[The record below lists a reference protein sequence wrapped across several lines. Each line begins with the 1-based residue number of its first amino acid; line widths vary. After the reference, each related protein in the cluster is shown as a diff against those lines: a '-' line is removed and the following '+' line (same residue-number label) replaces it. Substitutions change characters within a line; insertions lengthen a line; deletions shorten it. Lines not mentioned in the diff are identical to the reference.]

1 MNKNTAHILWFNEVN
16 KDDIPLVG
24 GKGAN
29 LGEMVNAKIPVPNGF
44 IVTSKAYFDFLD
56 STSLKQKILSEI
68 SQLDV
73 EDSKALQAASKHIKT
88 AIMSADVPKD
98 LEESIRS
105 YYHKLSGEADKF
117 VAVRSSATAEDLPDA
132 SFAGQQETFL
142 NVIGYKSVI
151 ENVRKCWASLFEAR
165 AIYYRVQ
172 NGFSHLK
179 VGIAVPVQIM
189 VQSEISGIMFTVNP
203 ITNSRDEVSIEAAFG
218 LGQPIV
224 SGELTPD
231 QYIVRKSTERISY
244 RFISKQ
250 LWQYTKAGN
259 IPVSKAFQQVQ
270 KLDNK
275 KVVELAKLGM
285 RIEEHYGRPQ
295 DIEWGMEDDKLYIV
309 QSRPVTTL
317 HKKVEK
323 APLEID
329 TSKKLN
335 VLLRGLGASPGIA
348 SGKVKILKSASE
360 INKVEKGDILV
371 AVMTD
376 PDFVP
381 AMKRAVAIVTDEGG
395 KTSHAAIV
403 SRELGIPAVVGT
415 VNATQILQHN
425 EIISVD
431 GEVGEV
437 YEGDVT
443 KIEKV
448 TKKRDTSKLKTATKI
463 YMNLGE
469 PELAY
474 DMSNRN
480 VDGVG
485 LLRAEFMIANIGK
498 HPRAFIKE
506 GKQEEFIS
514 KLTDGLEKFAMAFN
528 PRPVVYRFTDFRTNE
543 YANLIGGKEFEE
555 EERNPM
561 IGYRGVSRYLDDPQ
575 VFEMELEAIKR
586 VRNDLGFKNLWVM
599 TPFTRTVEQFKQ
611 VKSLLFKNGL
621 RQGGLFKIWM
631 MVEIPSNVILLD
643 EFIDEGIDGVSI
655 GTNDL
660 TMLTLGVDRDNAK
673 VANVYNELDP
683 SMLKSLEKIVTTCK
697 KRGITCSICGQAPSE
712 YPELV
717 KMLVKWGITSVSIS
731 PDVIEKT
738 REIVYDVESEILNKA
753 TLKRIR
759 QIDVSKLDIEKI
771 EKKIG
776 AKTEKAKSKSRSKA
790 KPKKESISS
799 LF

>member
-1 MNKNTAHILWFNEVN
+1 MNKSTAPVLWFSEVN
-16 KDDIPLVG
+16 KNDIPLVG

-29 LGEMVNAKIPVPNGF
+29 LGEMVNAKIPVPDGF
-44 IVTSKAYFDFLD
+44 VVTAKAYFDFLD
-56 STSLKQKILSEI
+56 STSLKQKIISEV
-68 SQLDV
+68 SQLNV
-73 EDSKALQAASKHIKT
+73 EDSKALQAASKRIKT
-88 AIMSADVPKD
+88 AVLAADMPKD
-98 LEESIRS
+98 LEQSVKD
-105 YYHKLSGEADKF
+105 YYHKLCGEHDHL

-132 SFAGQQETFL
+132 SFPGQQETYL
-142 NVIGYKSVI
+142 NIKGYKAVI
-151 ENVRKCWASLFEAR
+151 KNVQKCWASLFEAR

-172 NGFSHLK
+172 NGYSHLK
-179 VGIAVPVQIM
+179 VGIAVPVQLM
-189 VQSEISGIMFTVNP
+189 VQSEISGIVFTVNP
-203 ITNSRDEVSIEAAFG
+203 ITNNRDEVSVEAAYG

-224 SGELTPD
+224 SGEVTPD
-231 QYIVRKSTERISY
+231 QYIVRKSTEKIVY
-244 RFISKQ
+244 RFVSKQ
-250 LWQYTKAGN
+250 TWQLTKSGKT
-259 IPVSKAFQQVQ
+259 PVSKTYQQTQ

-275 KVVELAKLGM
+275 HIVELAKLCM
-285 RIEEHYGRPQ
+285 RVEDHYGRPQ
-295 DIEWGMEDDKLYIV
+295 DIEWGMEDGKLYIV

-317 HKKVEK
+317 NKKPEEK
-323 APLEID
+323 SYEID
-329 TSKKLN
+329 KKISLN
-335 VLLRGLGASPGIA
+335 VLLDGLGASPGVA
-348 SGKVKILKSASE
+348 MGKVKILKSAKE
-360 INKVEKGDILV
+360 IDRVEKGDVLV

-381 AMKRAVAIVTDEGG
+381 AMKRASAIVTDQGG

-415 VNATQILQHN
+415 NHATKMLHN
-425 EIISVD
+425 GELVSVD
-431 GEVGEV
+431 GAEGKV

-443 KIEKV
+443 KVHK

-463 YMNLGE
+463 YMNLAE

-474 DMSNRN
+474 EMSTRN
-480 VDGVG
+480 VDGIG

-514 KLTDGLEKFAMAFN
+514 QLASGLEKFAMAFN

-543 YANLIGGKEFEE
+543 YANLEGGKEFEE

-586 VRNDLGFKNLWVM
+586 VRNDLGYKNLWVM
-599 TPFTRTVEQFKQ
+599 TPFTRTLQQFKD
-611 VKSLLFKNGL
+611 VRTLINKSGL
-621 RQGGLFKIWM
+621 KQGSLFKIWM

-673 VANVYNELDP
+673 VANVYSELDP

-717 KMLVKWGITSVSIS
+717 KMLVEWGITSVSLS
-731 PDVIEKT
+731 PDVIDKS
-738 REIVYDVESEILNKA
+738 REIVYDVESEVLSKA
-753 TLKRIR
+753 MLKKVR
-759 QIDVSKLDIEKI
+759 KEKHMP
-771 EKKIG
+771 ELR
-776 AKTEKAKSKSRSKA
+776 EKSKD
-790 KPKKESISS
+790 KESISS